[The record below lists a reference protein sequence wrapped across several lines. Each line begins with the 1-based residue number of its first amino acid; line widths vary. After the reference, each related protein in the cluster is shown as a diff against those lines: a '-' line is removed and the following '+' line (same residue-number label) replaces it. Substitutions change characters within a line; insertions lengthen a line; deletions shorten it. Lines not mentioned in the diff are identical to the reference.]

1 MTSQFEKYELLVTP
15 LLLVMV
21 VIFIYFGG
29 IIQSIVGESFIEL
42 FLLPSLVGN
51 TIGFLITLL
60 LDFYWKKI
68 DPSTIGKFLRLP
80 TLVLILIA
88 LLASLLVNIDINI
101 SLAVISLGLGSMFST
116 IIFSSLLAYYREF
129 IVG

>member
-15 LLLVMV
+15 LLLVII

-68 DPSTIGKFLRLP
+68 DPSTIGKFLRVP